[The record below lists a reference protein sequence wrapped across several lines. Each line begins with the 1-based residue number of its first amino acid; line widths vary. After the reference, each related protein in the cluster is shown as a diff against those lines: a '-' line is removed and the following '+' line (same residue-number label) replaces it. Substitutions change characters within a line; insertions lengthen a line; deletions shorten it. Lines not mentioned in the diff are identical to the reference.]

1 MAHAFQR
8 SVAALT
14 LLLAANLAHAALP
27 PPTPAEAAAQA
38 TKKAAADAQA
48 AKDKEALLASIDTV
62 STRWR
67 MTAKARGLAV
77 NPPTPLPSPSAA
89 LSAPAKQDNAPPP
102 PVTSE
107 KSGSAAPSKD
117 TKTAPSPPAS
127 NVKTV
132 K

>member
-8 SVAALT
+8 SSSALT
-14 LLLAANLAHAALP
+14 LLLAASLAHAVLP
-27 PPTPAEAAAQA
+27 PPTAAEAQAQA
-38 TKKAAADAQA
+38 AKKAAADAQA
-48 AKDKEALLASIDTV
+48 AKDKASLLASIDTV

-67 MTAKARGLAV
+67 MTARSKGLTV
-77 NPPTPLPSPSAA
+77 NPPTPLPAPSAA

-107 KSGSAAPSKD
+107 KSGTAAPSKD
-117 TKTAPSPPAS
+117 TKTAPSPTPAT
-127 NVKTV
+127 VKTV